1 MLDGVSLDQLRTF
14 VAAAEEGNFS
24 AAGRRLRRAQSVVS
38 QTLANLE
45 RQIGVKLFDR
55 SGRVPTLTDKGHA
68 LLAGARAVAKEVDLF
83 KARAKGISGELET
96 ELSLVVDSMFPVAV
110 LASAVCAFQLQFPSI
125 PLRLHIEMWEGVA
138 DPVLDRRCT
147 IGILGSLSPPPPQFS
162 TERLLTVSGI
172 NVVSPRHPLATQR
185 APIPTAALAE
195 HIHLMH
201 VDSSGVWRTARLG
214 LLTQRIWRLCDLAAM
229 HQFLRTGVG
238 FGMMPLHMV
247 QADLTSGALV
257 KIRVE
262 DDPQEGPAITM
273 SAAYLTNK
281 PPGRAGRWFI
291 DRLKEEAAPSVYK
304 AAAVSAGP
312 NQSDYARE
320 RQSRAPASNG
330 GVIARSRAGSLPL
343 WARRPR
349 AP

>member
-45 RQIGVKLFDR
+45 GQIGVKLFDR
-55 SGRVPTLTDKGHA
+55 SGRVPTLTDQGRA
-68 LLAGARAVAKEVDLF
+68 LLASARAVAKEVDLF
-83 KARAKGISGELET
+83 KARAKGIAGGLET
-96 ELSLVVDSMFPVAV
+96 ELSLVIDSIFPVAV
-110 LASAVCAFQLQFPSI
+110 LGSAVAAFQVQYPSI
-125 PLRLHIEMWEGVA
+125 PLRLHVEMWEGVA

-229 HQFLRTGVG
+229 HQFLRTGAG

-273 SAAYLTNK
+273 SAAYLTDS

-291 DRLKEEAAPSVYK
+291 DRLKGSVIPI
-304 AAAVSAGP
+304 A
-312 NQSDYARE
+312 
-320 RQSRAPASNG
+320 SRNP
-330 GVIARSRAGSLPL
+330 VKLRAT
-343 WARRPR
+343 A
-349 AP
+349 